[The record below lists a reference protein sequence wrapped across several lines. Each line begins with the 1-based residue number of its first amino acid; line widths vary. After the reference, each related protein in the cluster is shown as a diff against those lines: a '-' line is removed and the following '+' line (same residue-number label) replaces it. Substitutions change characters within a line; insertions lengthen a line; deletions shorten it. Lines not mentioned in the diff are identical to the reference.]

1 MRVVLLN
8 GSPQKKGNTFTLLD
22 EASKVAATLG
32 VEAHLVHVPETL
44 KDAPTP
50 FCNQCSVPCEGSCS
64 RNNRLGDAFELLRGA
79 DAVLIGSPVY
89 FGTVSAQL
97 KAFWDK
103 TRVLRRDKAL
113 LNVIGGAVSVGSS
126 RFGGQEST
134 LLSIYQ
140 MMLVQGMTLIGDG
153 FVEVDCG
160 HLGAASQ
167 KPAQD
172 DLHGLERVRVV
183 MRRLIEVAAATQHL
197 RQRPVK

>member
-1 MRVVLLN
+1 MRIILLN
-8 GSPQKKGNTFTLLD
+8 GSPQKKGNTFALLD
-22 EASKVAATLG
+22 EASRVAAARGIEIHLIH
-32 VEAHLVHVPETL
+32 VAEALS
-44 KDAPTP
+44 DAKTP
-50 FCNQCSVPCEGSCS
+50 FCNQCSVPCEGACS
-64 RNNRLGDAFELLRGA
+64 RNNKLGEAFELLRRS

-113 LNVIGGAVSVGSS
+113 LNVIGGAVTVGSS

-134 LLSIYQ
+134 LLSLYQ

-153 FVEVDCG
+153 SAEADCG
-160 HLGAASQ
+160 HLGAAAQ

-172 DLHGLERVRVV
+172 DLNGLERTRVV
-183 MRRLIEVAAATQHL
+183 MHRMIEVAMATQHL
-197 RQRPVK
+197 RKRSEK